1 MDAALPG
8 RAAGVAGGGEAEALG
23 KTVWLVDR
31 PVARARRMVLVS
43 LDGTLAEIELRVQD
57 AVELLSTLE
66 EPADL
71 VLCDPPWGLDRRSP
85 DDLVNG
91 QGRLYR
97 RDQSR
102 VVGGYVDVPGEVYR
116 EFVRG
121 WVSAAAAALRPGGQL
136 AVVTGPEKAA
146 VHQMAAESAG
156 LEWVQTI
163 AARREFSLYAR
174 RRVSAAHWTI
184 TVMVNGPVGSR
195 RRVFHPPADLPRSRA
210 GGLYP
215 TSVWLDNGRAD
226 RHQVMRYDNALPLRL
241 VRRIVEM
248 LTDPGAFIVDP
259 AAGSGTT
266 AIACWQS
273 GRRCQAGD
281 INRRA
286 VIRSRAALGRALLA
300 GGAPTGAV
308 HRLSGRQPGRG
319 RDASSASLP
328 RTWQIAGPKRA
339 RFPDHRGR
347 AVCRPPS
354 ATTSRDPRTQGPVDQ
369 EVYEAHRRSAA
380 CEA

>member
-1 MDAALPG
+1 MRALITQARSPLRTEADIVRTLANGTHRLDGIYRRVERDAEVSRDGGMDCVHHGDRRWMRRCRCALQAL
-8 RAAGVAGGGEAEALG
+8 RARGDAEALG

-102 VVGGYVDVPGEVYR
+102 VVGGYVDVPGEVYG

-163 AARREFSLYAR
+163 VARREFSLYTR

-195 RRVFHPPADLPRSRA
+195 RESFTR
-210 GGLYP
+210 
-215 TSVWLDNGRAD
+215 
-226 RHQVMRYDNALPLRL
+226 
-241 VRRIVEM
+241 
-248 LTDPGAFIVDP
+248 PGI
-259 AAGSGTT
+259 
-266 AIACWQS
+266 C
-273 GRRCQAGD
+273 
-281 INRRA
+281 
-286 VIRSRAALGRALLA
+286 
-300 GGAPTGAV
+300 
-308 HRLSGRQPGRG
+308 
-319 RDASSASLP
+319 
-328 RTWQIAGPKRA
+328 
-339 RFPDHRGR
+339 RGR
-347 AVCRPPS
+347 AR
-354 ATTSRDPRTQGPVDQ
+354 
-369 EVYEAHRRSAA
+369 AA
-380 CEA
+380 CIRHRCGWRTEGQTATR